1 MSTKILNYNF
11 KTAWNSLKNN
21 PDLFGFLIQNAYIW
35 RMKKTDE
42 QRHIEEMAKLTD
54 KQEKFCYE
62 YVLHLNA
69 SKAAINAGYSES
81 SSRQMGSYLLTIPN
95 IQERIRYMQNNLAE
109 TAQLSALRVLKEHE
123 KIAYSSIAHMHQT
136 WIERKDFDEL
146 TDDQKACIKSISTKI
161 LKKNIGT
168 KEDPEIVDV
177 EYVRIELYDKQ
188 KALDAINQ
196 MLGYNAPTKSE
207 ILSNMTISTP
217 KTLDDWYNKNRNGY
231 EANTTND

>member
-1 MSTKILNYNF
+1 M
-11 KTAWNSLKNN
+11 
-21 PDLFGFLIQNAYIW
+21 
-35 RMKKTDE
+35 
-42 QRHIEEMAKLTD
+42 EEMAKLTD

-69 SKAAINAGYSES
+69 TKAAINAGYSEKTAFII
-81 SSRQMGSYLLTIPN
+81 GSENLRKPYIK
-95 IQERIRYMQNNLAE
+95 ERIRYMQDNLAE

-136 WIERKDFDEL
+136 WVERKDFEEL
-146 TDDQKACIKSISTKI
+146 TDDQKDCIKSISTKI

-177 EYVRIELYDKQ
+177 EYVKIELYDKQ

-207 ILSNMTISTP
+207 VLSNMTISTP